1 MGHLLFTP
9 VMTQEIETFR
19 FVIDQ
24 INSLAELVYLIS
36 FRLFKLFKTYW
47 GRRYLALKRAVT
59 TFSANQGTSVP

>member
-24 INSLAELVYLIS
+24 INSLAELAYLIS
-36 FRLFKLFKTYW
+36 FRLFKLFKTY
-47 GRRYLALKRAVT
+47 
-59 TFSANQGTSVP
+59 